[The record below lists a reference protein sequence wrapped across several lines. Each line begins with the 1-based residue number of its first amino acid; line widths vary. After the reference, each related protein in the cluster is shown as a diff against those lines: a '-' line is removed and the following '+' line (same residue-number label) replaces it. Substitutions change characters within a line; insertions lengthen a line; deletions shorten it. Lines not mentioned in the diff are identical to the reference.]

1 MERHRFVCSECGAEY
16 YLQAWKAVCPNC
28 QSEYTLTL
36 VETPREGRKIFT
48 AREYGAL
55 LIIGYTLLSFFLPS
69 TPTLI
74 NLITSLMPI
83 PEVAIY
89 FLFLLLALFLFLGTT
104 GGVWAAMV
112 IGVIGA
118 AYGAASIPVNGLT
131 ATIPTAL
138 ASLWFVGA
146 LLFHRHSQAI
156 RAHQEKMEDARNM
169 PEYSGWGS
177 EKSREQR

>member
-48 AREYGAL
+48 AREYGVL
-55 LIIGYTLLSFFLPS
+55 LIIGYTFFSFLTPS
-69 TPTLI
+69 SPTLI
-74 NLITSLMPI
+74 NLMISFTLI
-83 PEVAIY
+83 PEVVAYI
-89 FLFLLLALFLFLGTT
+89 LFLLLALFLFLGTT

-112 IGVIGA
+112 VGVAGT
-118 AYGAASIPVNGLT
+118 AYGVASIPIHGF
-131 ATIPTAL
+131 AAIIPTAL
-138 ASLWFVGA
+138 ASLWFLGA
-146 LLFHRHSQAI
+146 LLFHKHSQAI

-177 EKSREQR
+177 EKSREQH